1 MSSEIDL
8 MEQKFSRL
16 KSPTKG
22 TLQLSQ
28 EKRPEPIR
36 SRPLQLLDA
45 MDVEEER
52 NHLPVVKANFALQLP
67 DDSSNIT
74 TPSITNEM
82 IRST

>member
-22 TLQLSQ
+22 TSQLLQ

-36 SRPLQLLDA
+36 SRSLQQLEC

-52 NHLPVVKANFALQLP
+52 NHLPRLW
-67 DDSSNIT
+67 
-74 TPSITNEM
+74 
-82 IRST
+82 